1 MFEGLYSNI
10 THKYPQKLKKQGLY
24 PELEKGELTLD
35 VFLEEGRV
43 YDFQELGEAFIRN
56 LKELLEEDQTL
67 LLIEKISLLDGV
79 LKKLKEFYTEEEV
92 PSLTDF
98 YQDLSPVLMQKY
110 WELNLNPP
118 SKEAFDSLFLHSL
131 HIALE
136 EEIYI
141 WQEKIN

>member
-1 MFEGLYSNI
+1 MKKNGLY
-10 THKYPQKLKKQGLY
+10 KD
-24 PELEKGELTLD
+24 ELSLEDFLTD
-35 VFLEEGRV
+35 HRQ
-43 YDFQELGEAFIRN
+43 YDHQEIGEAFIRN

-79 LKKLKEFYTEEEV
+79 LKKLKEMYEEEEL
-92 PSLTDF
+92 PNLADF
-98 YQDLSPVLMQKY
+98 YRDLSPVLMQKY